1 MRHHHGPGRKNSDTF
16 SKDSQMRPVDLDQ
29 RRTEFMEE
37 LYQRSGRTNGLFT
50 GLWDEY
56 SRKIAAKV
64 RDTEQDD
71 ILQSILSD

>member
-1 MRHHHGPGRKNSDTF
+1 
-16 SKDSQMRPVDLDQ
+16 MRPVDLDQ

>member
-1 MRHHHGPGRKNSDTF
+1 
-16 SKDSQMRPVDLDQ
+16 MRPVDLDQ

-56 SRKIAAKV
+56 SRKIAEKV
-64 RDTEQDD
+64 RDSEQPD

>member
-1 MRHHHGPGRKNSDTF
+1 
-16 SKDSQMRPVDLDQ
+16 MRPVDLDQ

-64 RDTEQDD
+64 RDTEQGD

>member
-1 MRHHHGPGRKNSDTF
+1 MRHHHGPARKNLDTF
-16 SKDSQMRPVDLDQ
+16 SKDSPMRPVDLDQ